1 MIPLIR
7 TGAPVSRRANQ
18 SQTGA
23 RGSGGP
29 GGGLGGR
36 MPGDRMPGAG
46 RAGRAG
52 GPRGCARQVNVFPL
66 VSTPVRGV
74 TWY

>member
-1 MIPLIR
+1 MHLLVGGLIR
-7 TGAPVSRRANQ
+7 AKPGL
-18 SQTGA
+18 
-23 RGSGGP
+23 GGP
-29 GGGLGGR
+29 GGQGEGSGAGELGGR

-66 VSTPVRGV
+66 VSTPMRGV
-74 TWY
+74 TW

>member
-36 MPGDRMPGAG
+36 GLGAG
-46 RAGRAG
+46 CLGTGCLGPGGLG
-52 GPRGCARQVNVFPL
+52 GPVG
-66 VSTPVRGV
+66 RGV
-74 TWY
+74 APGK